1 MSELSQSDQSAGSL
15 SLPPVDRK
23 FPGATFR
30 LPSSVTSAPAASVA
44 ASLAVLL
51 AVFAFVVPFFT
62 SDPFSLA
69 NSSILD
75 AFTPPVWMA
84 DGNPAFPLGTDDQ
97 GRDLLT
103 ALAYGLRTSLVVG
116 LLSVAI
122 GLVIGC
128 ALGLLAG
135 FAGGAVD
142 SLIMRIADVQLAYP
156 ALLLAMIIDGAARAV
171 LGPDRQVG
179 TSIAIVVMSIGIS
192 YWVQYARTIRSS
204 VLVERDQDYVA
215 AARVTGRSSVSI
227 ALLHILP
234 NVMAPILVIATIN
247 LATAIITEATLSFL
261 GIGIPVTQP
270 SLGTLIR
277 NGNNF
282 LQSGEW
288 WIAGWPC
295 VALVVFVVAANVV
308 GDHLRDV
315 FNPRL
320 RLRR

>member
-1 MSELSQSDQSAGSL
+1 MSELSETGRLPGDL
-15 SLPPVDRK
+15 SLPSRRWRPAGAHRK
-23 FPGATFR
+23 VFSA
-30 LPSSVTSAPAASVA
+30 VASAPGPSIAAF
-44 ASLAVLL
+44 LAILL
-51 AVFAFVVPFFT
+51 AAYAWIMPFFAP
-62 SDPFSLA
+62 DPFSLA

-75 AFTPPVWMA
+75 AFTPPFWMT

-103 ALAYGLRTSLVVG
+103 ALAYGLRTSLIVG
-116 LLSVAI
+116 LLSVVI
-122 GLVIGC
+122 GMVTGCTLGLV
-128 ALGLLAG
+128 AG

-156 ALLLAMIIDGAARAV
+156 ALLLAMIIDGAARAA
-171 LGPDRQVG
+171 LGPDRDVT
-179 TSIAIVVMSIGIS
+179 TSIAIVVLSIGIS

-215 AARVTGRSSVSI
+215 AARVTGRGSISI

-234 NVMAPILVIATIN
+234 NVMAPVLVIATIN

-288 WIAGWPC
+288 WIAVWPC
-295 VALVVFVVAANVV
+295 TALVVFVVAANVV

-320 RLRR
+320 RGRR